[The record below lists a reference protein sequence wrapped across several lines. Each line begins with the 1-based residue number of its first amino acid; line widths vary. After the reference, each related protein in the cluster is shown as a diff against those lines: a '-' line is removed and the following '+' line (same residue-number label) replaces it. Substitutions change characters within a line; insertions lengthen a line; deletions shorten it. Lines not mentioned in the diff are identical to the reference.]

1 LEAVC
6 HRFRPIILTSLT
18 TITGL
23 APLMLE
29 TSEQAQFLIPAAIS
43 ISFGL
48 AFGTLVTLIII
59 PVSLWIFSKREI

>member
-1 LEAVC
+1 
-6 HRFRPIILTSLT
+6 
-18 TITGL
+18 
-23 APLMLE
+23 MLE